1 MRLRLVV
8 GNLGELRMDDAQ
20 VREILRNPKFQELV
34 SKQRKLSWT
43 LTAVMLFIYIGFI
56 LLVAYDKEFL
66 HSSFSGVITWG
77 IPLGVS
83 VIVASFVLC
92 WVYSS
97 ISNSA
102 FDRLNREAIEEVSQI
117 ASHHQNGAK

>member
-1 MRLRLVV
+1 
-8 GNLGELRMDDAQ
+8 MDEAQ
-20 VREILRNPKFQELV
+20 VKRILENPKFQELV
-34 SKQRKLSWT
+34 SRQRKLSWS
-43 LTAVMLFIYIGFI
+43 LTALMLFLYIGFI
-56 LLVAYDKEFL
+56 LLVAYNKEFL

-77 IPLGVS
+77 VPLGAG

-102 FDRLNREAIEEVSQI
+102 FDRLNREAVEEASNI
-117 ASHHQNGAK
+117 ANKH